1 MQLQLEM
8 MGELFQ
14 QVDGMEGQP
23 HPREVICQSLVY
35 YSLHLYSSKK
45 GKALASLCYLTK
57 NIAALDFSCS
67 SNDET
72 NNIIA
77 CGSRDGRISLWN
89 LYQHVQ

>member
-1 MQLQLEM
+1 M
-8 MGELFQ
+8 MGELSQ
-14 QVDGMEGQP
+14 LVDGMEGQP
-23 HPREVICQSLVY
+23 HMKLFVHY
-35 YSLHLYSSKK
+35 YYFYYRLHLYGSKK
-45 GKALASLCYLTK
+45 GKALTSLYYHTK

-89 LYQHVQ
+89 LYQHVH

>member
-1 MQLQLEM
+1 

-23 HPREVICQSLVY
+23 HTHKLIYQSLVY
-35 YSLHLYSSKK
+35 YRLHLYGSKK
-45 GKALASLCYLTK
+45 GKALASLYYHTK

-89 LYQHVQ
+89 LYQHVL